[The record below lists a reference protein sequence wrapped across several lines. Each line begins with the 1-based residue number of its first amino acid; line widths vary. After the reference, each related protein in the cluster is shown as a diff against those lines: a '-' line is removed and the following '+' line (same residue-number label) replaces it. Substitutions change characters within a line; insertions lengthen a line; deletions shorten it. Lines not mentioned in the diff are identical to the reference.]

1 LAALMALLMMGLVI
15 LDTGDA
21 AREKITVQ
29 SAADAAAWS
38 EAAVEARAMNM
49 MALANIGKRIT
60 IGMTAFYDALW
71 YSFGAIAAMIGIV
84 ATISCIAAFFTAGI
98 AGPICEKSIEI
109 GIHALEIILPEAP
122 DGASFALSLNT
133 GYFLDDVVALDNY
146 QKYMADLAPW
156 WAYAEGIQRGI
167 RNGATISASFPVPE
181 SKLDQLEIP

>member
-1 LAALMALLMMGLVI
+1 KTDDDFLNPVNPMFNLKSQFERFNRDQQGAIALLVLAALMALLMMGLVI

-84 ATISCIAAFFTAGI
+84 ATISCIAAFFTAG
-98 AGPICEKSIEI
+98 
-109 GIHALEIILPEAP
+109 
-122 DGASFALSLNT
+122 
-133 GYFLDDVVALDNY
+133 
-146 QKYMADLAPW
+146 
-156 WAYAEGIQRGI
+156 
-167 RNGATISASFPVPE
+167 
-181 SKLDQLEIP
+181 